1 MYRVSCPIIYNINIL
16 LDQER
21 EIIIWAVPKKVPMI
35 YIPRLGTLERERE
48 RERERSNIQIYYSES
63 ICHVILSGS
72 RLLLEHISRTIYFN
86 LRVT

>member
-48 RERERSNIQIYYSES
+48 RSNIQIYYSES
-63 ICHVILSGS
+63 ICHVILSTS
-72 RLLLEHISRTIYFN
+72 RVSAQTYQSHNGIFD

>member
-48 RERERSNIQIYYSES
+48 REREREK
-63 ICHVILSGS
+63 
-72 RLLLEHISRTIYFN
+72 
-86 LRVT
+86 

>member
-35 YIPRLGTLERERE
+35 YIPLLGTLERERE
-48 RERERSNIQIYYSES
+48 RE
-63 ICHVILSGS
+63 VIF
-72 RLLLEHISRTIYFN
+72 RYIIAN
-86 LRVT
+86 LYAM

>member
-48 RERERSNIQIYYSES
+48 RERE
-63 ICHVILSGS
+63 VIF
-72 RLLLEHISRTIYFN
+72 RYIIAN
-86 LRVT
+86 LYAM